1 MLAARML
8 EELHEI
14 GVQIHLD
21 DFGTGYS
28 SLSYLAR
35 FPIDC
40 VKIDRSFVSRMQHHR
55 ADMEVVRAIAA
66 IARNLDM
73 EVVGEGIE
81 SPAEVASLISAG
93 CHLGQGWLYSRALPP
108 EEATRLVASQKHPPA
123 RAPKPPA
130 PGA

>member
-1 MLAARML
+1 ML

-73 EVVGEGIE
+73 EVIGEGIE
-81 SPAEVASLISAG
+81 SPDEVVSLISAG
-93 CHLGQGWLYSRALPP
+93 CHLGQGWLYSRALPS
-108 EEATRLVASQKHPPA
+108 EEASRLLGSREQPPA
-123 RAPKPPA
+123 STTVPPA
-130 PGA
+130 